1 MQIQIKMGEILLGYL
16 DTELAKTDPPMGC
29 GEAPFHPSSHYPI
42 VEELFRQQSEYTG
55 FIGVRNEAGLNAIN
69 EKISALNLLLA
80 AANGEVINVS
90 GFAILDFRIELPDE
104 PLTFQFFGMHH
115 EQFER
120 LFPGHFAA
128 YESSFANA

>member
-1 MQIQIKMGEILLGYL
+1 MQVQIVMDNFLLGYV
-16 DTELAKTDPPMGC
+16 DTEFAKTDPPMGC
-29 GEAPFHPSSHYPI
+29 GEAPFHPSAHYPI

-55 FIGVRNEAGLNAIN
+55 FIGLRNEAGLNEVN
-69 EKISALNLLLA
+69 ERISALNLLLVTD
-80 AANGEVINVS
+80 NGEAVIVS

-120 LFPGHFAA
+120 LFPGHYAA